1 MLNKVLLDLCSLF
14 NFLNFPSS
22 QKWNKYQKGS
32 GSRVLVFL
40 QEFWNPCYSG
50 ILVRSQKIE
59 ATTQFFLKKVTY
71 SQLSPTFTETETIFV
86 ASPRPVFCVLVSHNL
101 RPNVPY
107 FTSPSPILEAPESV
121 IPLPESHVSV
131 KWVTT
136 SLSPCLIR
144 DLMTTTA
151 TSKSNRFS

>member
-50 ILVRSQKIE
+50 ILVRS
-59 ATTQFFLKKVTY
+59 TY

-136 SLSPCLIR
+136 SLSPSPIR

>member
-50 ILVRSQKIE
+50 ILVRS
-59 ATTQFFLKKVTY
+59 TY

-136 SLSPCLIR
+136 SLSPCPIR

-151 TSKSNRFS
+151 TSKSNRFY

>member
-1 MLNKVLLDLCSLF
+1 MLNKVLLDLCSRF

-59 ATTQFFLKKVTY
+59 ATTQNIYEESDL
-71 SQLSPTFTETETIFV
+71 FT
-86 ASPRPVFCVLVSHNL
+86 
-101 RPNVPY
+101 
-107 FTSPSPILEAPESV
+107 V
-121 IPLPESHVSV
+121 IPD
-131 KWVTT
+131 
-136 SLSPCLIR
+136 IYR
-144 DLMTTTA
+144 
-151 TSKSNRFS
+151 N